1 MFLHYTSLGRILKV
15 INSKVCKSIL
25 GKAQSQIGT
34 GSIGPHKESG
44 EVEKSYF
51 QWLHICNLF

>member
-1 MFLHYTSLGRILKV
+1 MFLHYTSLGRTLKV

-25 GKAQSQIGT
+25 VKAQSQIGT
-34 GSIGPHKESG
+34 GSIRPHKESR

-51 QWLHICNLF
+51 